1 MDLIY
6 PSTDFPPPPAIRLSV
21 PDGWV
26 RVDTAEA
33 LMAAADPTSPPGFAS
48 NLIVTVGRIVGDDDL
63 DAVVRRQ
70 QQAAGGGA
78 QVERQDREPIGGHDA
93 VWSATSYASTAD
105 RPVAFFQ
112 AQATLLVQRRERV
125 ADVVTLIGS
134 CAAAASAHYAPIFR
148 DAFLSLVV
156 DE

>member
-6 PSTDFPPPPAIRLSV
+6 PSTDFPPPPAIRLRV

-26 RVDTAEA
+26 RVDAPDA
-33 LMAAADPTSPPGFAS
+33 LLAAADPSSPPGFVA

-70 QQAAGGGA
+70 QQTSGA
-78 QVERQDREPIGGHDA
+78 KLERQDREPIAGRDA
-93 VWSATSYASTAD
+93 VWSANSYAPTAD
-105 RPVAFFQ
+105 RPLAFFQ
-112 AQATLLVQRRERV
+112 AQATLLVPRRERV

-134 CAAAASAHYAPIFR
+134 CAAASSGHYSPIFR

>member
-6 PSTDFPPPPAIRLSV
+6 PSTDFPPPPAIRLRV

-26 RVDTAEA
+26 RADVPEA
-33 LMAAADPTSPPGFAS
+33 LLAAADPSSPPGFVA

-63 DAVVRRQ
+63 DAIVQRQ
-70 QQAAGGGA
+70 RQAAGRDA
-78 QVERQDREPIGGHDA
+78 RLEREDREPIAGRDA
-93 VWSATSYASTAD
+93 VWLATSYAPTAD
-105 RPVAFFQ
+105 RPIPLFQ
-112 AQATLLVQRRERV
+112 AQATLLVPRRDRV
-125 ADVVTLIGS
+125 ADAVTLIGS
-134 CAAAASAHYAPIFR
+134 CAAASSGHYSPIFR

>member
-6 PSTDFPPPPAIRLSV
+6 PSTDFPPPPAVRLSV

-33 LMAAADPTSPPGFAS
+33 LIAAADPSSPPGFAS
-48 NLIVTVGRIVGDDDL
+48 NLLVTVGRIVGSDDL

-70 QQAAGGGA
+70 QASGGDG
-78 QVERQDREPIGGHDA
+78 QVERQDREPIAGRDA
-93 VWSATSYASTAD
+93 VWTATMYASTTD
-105 RPVAFFQ
+105 RPLPFFQ
-112 AQATLLVQRRERV
+112 AQATLLVPRRERV
-125 ADVVTLIGS
+125 SDVVTLIGS
-134 CAAAASAHYAPIFR
+134 CAAASSAHYAPIFR
-148 DAFLSLVV
+148 EAFLSLVV

>member
-6 PSTDFPPPPAIRLSV
+6 PSTDFPPPPAVRLRV

-26 RVDTAEA
+26 RVDAPDA
-33 LMAAADPTSPPGFAS
+33 LLAAADPSSPPGFVA

-63 DAVVRRQ
+63 DAVVQRQ
-70 QQAAGGGA
+70 LQTAGGNA
-78 QVERQDREPIGGHDA
+78 QLERQDHEPIAGRDA
-93 VWSATSYASTAD
+93 VWSASTYAPTAD
-105 RPVAFFQ
+105 RPLPFFQ
-112 AQATLLVQRRERV
+112 AQATLLVPRRERV
-125 ADVVTLIGS
+125 ADAVTLIGS
-134 CAAAASAHYAPIFR
+134 CAAASSAHYSPIFR

>member
-6 PSTDFPPPPAIRLSV
+6 PSTDFPPPPAVRLRV

-26 RVDTAEA
+26 RVDAAEA
-33 LMAAADPTSPPGFAS
+33 LLAAADPSSPPGFVA

-70 QQAAGGGA
+70 AQASGA
-78 QVERQDREPIGGHDA
+78 QLERQDREPIAGRDA
-93 VWSATSYASTAD
+93 VWSASSYAPTAD
-105 RPVAFFQ
+105 RPLAFFQ
-112 AQATLLVQRRERV
+112 AQATLLVPRRERV

-134 CAAAASAHYAPIFR
+134 CAAALSGHYAPIFR